1 MAWGARLGLK
11 AIYVVALLDIVQGLN
26 GLGSPFGI
34 ESRYSLKAVD
44 RTLAG

>member
-11 AIYVVALLDIVQGLN
+11 RSISAVLLERAAGLN

-34 ESRYSLKAVD
+34 ETEKL
-44 RTLAG
+44 LAKLMQEYKG